1 MSSNSVSD
9 EDVSCSKLK
18 SKSNFQNRSLA
29 SGGVDMASV
38 RIKELQ
44 GA

>member
-1 MSSNSVSD
+1 MASNSVLD
-9 EDVSCSKLK
+9 ENVLGSNLK
-18 SKSNFQNRSLA
+18 PKSNFQNRSLA

>member
-1 MSSNSVSD
+1 MSSDSVSD
-9 EDVSCSKLK
+9 EDILSSPIK
-18 SKSNFQNRSLA
+18 SKSHFKNRSRG

-44 GA
+44 GV